1 MNKYLNFAVEEMD
14 IVEEKADSQFA
25 TAKIGAFNSGV
36 SLNHTNCTEDV
47 LKSTAHT
54 IYLKPILYNLSNMTG
69 DFGTHVSADKTLIG
83 GFIEP
88 NSESFVRVSDGRL
101 RLEVSAKLWKKYSP
115 KAMEIFKQDGGK
127 KKISVEIEL
136 IDSEERPDGL
146 LEMKDFA
153 YTGVCIL
160 GDLIQEASEGSSIEI
175 MSFSKENEE
184 YMRAVQIEF
193 GSYEDID
200 FTIPEKV
207 KHNIEKGLA
216 LYKEHN
222 RGATSVSLALARF
235 IAKNGKATPEKIRHI
250 AKTFKSNKFKN
261 LTKSPPSD
269 DYIGYMLHGG
279 SEAMEWSE
287 LIGSQLDERDSEQLS
302 YFSNDLTFPYKSL
315 KDINP
320 ALAGIDPPIT
330 LGQANAIARQADAI
344 GSDDEKNGW
353 AIAISKFKRS
363 HKVVDGRW
371 VKKNKMS
378 YDFSLNSAQILEVL
392 NAYLSG
398 YTYGENKYCKYWVQA
413 YDSDEGY
420 VFFRDSEEGKGY
432 RAKYNLTGAE
442 CTIDLASKEEV
453 ISAGFMPVKE
463 KINMEDVEKKK
474 EEMAEEVKEEEKK
487 EEMATEPE
495 KKEEEKPAEDKKEEM
510 SAEDEKKEE
519 EKEKEDK
526 PEEEKKEEMSLDQNM
541 DVAATLAMLAN
552 ETDAFSGLVRSEF
565 AREIGERDYAKMF
578 EAMCGKMSQMAEENK
593 NLKSFKASMEQ
604 KQFDFEVNS
613 TMKYIEEK
621 TTMPKDQRD
630 ALVEES
636 KKFSLET
643 IDGWKNLAKAKGL
656 DFAIKDEKEDG
667 ILRFANPWGTKDIKK
682 SLWD

>member
-1 MNKYLNFAVEEMD
+1 MNEKLSFAIKNAELISEDRDSNFSVLSLDFFSSGKNLNDSYISEETLERTADTIKNCPVVWKYSSM
-14 IVEEKADSQFA
+14 
-25 TAKIGAFNSGV
+25 FNDAGSHHKDEV
-36 SLNHTNCTEDV
+36 PC
-47 LKSTAHT
+47 
-54 IYLKPILYNLSNMTG
+54 
-69 DFGTHVSADKTLIG
+69 
-83 GFIEP
+83 GFIPKEA
-88 NSESFVRVSDGRL
+88 EIKQKKLEDGRVML
-101 RLEVSAKLWKKYSP
+101 TTISYVWKKFSGQIL
-115 KAMEIFKQDGGK
+115 EFFERDGDK
-127 KKISVEIEL
+127 PISVEMTVYDYKDMGDGIKEL
-136 IDSEERPDGL
+136 LDYRFDAVTVLGSLVTPGISGAHATVLQFAKEYDEAYRNEFFARYENVDMSIPD
-146 LEMKDFA
+146 
-153 YTGVCIL
+153 
-160 GDLIQEASEGSSIEI
+160 
-175 MSFSKENEE
+175 
-184 YMRAVQIEF
+184 AV
-193 GSYEDID
+193 
-200 FTIPEKV
+200 KKNV
-207 KHNIEKGLA
+207 AKGLE
-216 LYKEHN
+216 LYKQHN
-222 RGATSVSLALARF
+222 KGGTSVSLASARY
-235 IAKNGKATPEKIRHI
+235 IAKSDIMTPEKIRHV
-250 AKTFKSNKFKN
+250 AKVHKSNKFQNKI
-261 LTKSPPSD
+261 KSPPNEG
-269 DYIGYMLHGG
+269 YISYMLYGG
-279 SEAMEWSE
+279 QDGMNWAIEVSKK
-287 LIGSQLDERDSEQLS
+287 LDEHDAEQLS
-302 YFSNDLTFPYKSL
+302 YFSDELTFPYKSL

-344 GSDDEKNGW
+344 SSDDEKNGW

-363 HKVVDGRW
+363 HKVVDGKW
-371 VKKNKMS
+371 VKKDKMS

-474 EEMAEEVKEEEKK
+474 EEMAEESKEVEKK
-487 EEMATEPE
+487 EEMAAEPE
-495 KKEEEKPAEDKKEEM
+495 KKEEEKPAEEKKEEM

-519 EKEKEDK
+519 EKEEEEK

-552 ETDAFSGLVRSEF
+552 ETDAFSGLVKNEF
-565 AREIGERDYAKMF
+565 SKVVGERDYAKMF

-630 ALVEES
+630 ALIEES

-643 IDGWKNLAKAKGL
+643 VDGWKNLAKAKGL

>member
-1 MNKYLNFAVEEMD
+1 MKKLNFEIEQAD
-14 IVEEKADSQFA
+14 IVEEKPDSQFA
-25 TAKIGAFNSGV
+25 TAKIRAFSSG
-36 SLNHTNCTEDV
+36 
-47 LKSTAHT
+47 KSRNDTFCSEEALQATAPT
-54 IYLKPILYNLSNMTG
+54 IYNKPILYNVNNIFD
-69 DFGTHVSADKTLIG
+69 DFNSHSDPSRTLIA
-83 GFIEP
+83 GFVVPDSANFE
-88 NSESFVRVSDGRL
+88 RLADGRL
-101 RLEVSAKLWKKYSP
+101 SLNVDVKIWKRYSP
-115 KAMEIFKQDGGK
+115 KAMEIFKRDGGK
-127 KKISVEIEL
+127 KKVSVEVDLVDGEEIE
-136 IDSEERPDGL
+136 DGL
-146 LEMKDFA
+146 LNMKNFV
-153 YTGVCIL
+153 YSGICIL
-160 GDLIQEASEGSSIEI
+160 GDLVTEASPGAQLEM

-235 IAKNGKATPEKIRHI
+235 ITKNGKATPEKIRHI

-279 SEAMEWSE
+279 SEAMEWAESV
-287 LIGSQLDERDSEQLS
+287 GSQLDERDSEQLS
-302 YFSNDLTFPYKSL
+302 YFSNELTFPYKSL

-371 VKKNKMS
+371 VKKDKMS
-378 YDFSLNSAQILEVL
+378 YDFSLNSAQILEIL

-463 KINMEDVEKKK
+463 KINMEDLEKKK
-474 EEMAEEVKEEEKK
+474 EEMAEEPKEVEKK
-487 EEMATEPE
+487 EEMAAEPE
-495 KKEEEKPAEDKKEEM
+495 KKEEEKPAEEKKEEM

-519 EKEKEDK
+519 EEEEEEK

-552 ETDAFSGLVRSEF
+552 ETDAFAGLVKSEYAKEF
-565 AREIGERDYAKMF
+565 AERDYAKMF
-578 EAMCGKMSQMAEENK
+578 EAMCGKMNQMAEENK
-593 NLKSFKASMEQ
+593 GLKSFKASMEQ

-656 DFAIKDEKEDG
+656 DFAVKDEKEDG
-667 ILRFANPWGTKDIKK
+667 VLRFANPWGTKDIKK